1 MINSPIQIKNMAE
14 DRLTT
19 LYNWSEEMAEAGE
32 AVKDKVSMKIYS
44 IVVVLL
50 FCQPSLSI

>member
-1 MINSPIQIKNMAE
+1 MAE